1 MDKTLIAM
9 SGGVDSAVAAFLIKQ
24 TGDDACGIT
33 LKLIDD
39 SQNGYA
45 PSCCTEQDIKDAQ
58 WVAKK
63 LDIPHY
69 LYNFCENFKEC
80 VIDKFVN
87 TYLQGGTP
95 NPCVDC
101 NRYVKFYEVMEKAEE
116 MGFSHVATG
125 HYAICEYDRKSG
137 RYLLKKAAD
146 DSKDQSYVLY
156 SLTQDQLSKIKF
168 PLGKL
173 TKTEVR
179 KIAEENGFVNADK
192 PESQDIC
199 FVKDQDY
206 TEFIEKYIGKKSS
219 EGDFIDTKGNILGK
233 HKGHIHYTIG
243 QRKGLGLSV
252 PEPVYVLNK
261 DIESNIV
268 TVDTINHLYKDE
280 LFANDVNLI
289 SCDKIE
295 DGMAVS
301 IKTRYKQKET
311 PAKLYNGENGTVNVK
326 FDTPIK
332 AITPGQAVVFYDG
345 DVVVGGGT
353 IMR

>member
-1 MDKTLIAM
+1 MDKVLIAM
-9 SGGVDSAVAAFLIKQ
+9 SGGVDSAVAAYLIKNE
-24 TGDDACGIT
+24 GHDACGIT

-39 SQNGYA
+39 SKDGYA
-45 PSCCTEQDIKDAQ
+45 PSCCTEKDIKDAQ
-58 WVAKK
+58 LVAKK

-69 LYNFCENFKEC
+69 LYNFCDNFKEC

-87 TYLQGGTP
+87 TYLKGGTP

-101 NRYVKFYEVMEKAEE
+101 NRHVKFHEVMEKAQE

-125 HYAICEYDRKSG
+125 HYAICEYDKKSG
-137 RYLLKKAAD
+137 RYLLKKALD

-156 SLTQDQLSKIKF
+156 SLTQEQLSKIKF

-173 TKTEVR
+173 TKAEVR
-179 KIAEENGFVNADK
+179 KIAEENGFINADK

-199 FVKDQDY
+199 FVKGEDY
-206 TEFIEKYIGKKSS
+206 TEFIEKYIGEKSQ
-219 EGDFIDTKGNILGK
+219 EGDFVDTKGNVLGK

-252 PEPVYVLNK
+252 PEPVYVLDK

-268 TVDTINHLYKDE
+268 TVDTIEHLYKEE
-280 LFANDVNLI
+280 LLANDINLI

-295 DGMAVS
+295 DGMQVFV
-301 IKTRYKQKET
+301 KTRYKQKET
-311 PAKLYNGENGTVNVK
+311 PAKLYNSENGTVTVK

-332 AITPGQAVVFYDG
+332 AVTPGQAVVFYDG
-345 DVVVGGGT
+345 DIVVGGGT
-353 IMR
+353 IVR

>member
-24 TGDDACGIT
+24 QGDDACGIT

-39 SQNGYA
+39 TDDSFS
-45 PSCCTEQDIKDAQ
+45 PSCCTDDDIKDAQ
-58 WVAKK
+58 AIAKK

-101 NRYVKFYEVMEKAEE
+101 NRYVKFSEVLNKADE
-116 MGFSHVATG
+116 MGFTHVATG
-125 HYAICEYDRKSG
+125 HYAICEYDNKRK
-137 RYLLKKAAD
+137 RYLLKKGAD
-146 DSKDQSYVLY
+146 ESKDQSYVLY
-156 SLTQDQLSKIKF
+156 SLTQEQLSKIKF

-173 TKTEVR
+173 PKNDVR

-192 PESQDIC
+192 ADSQDIC
-199 FVKDQDY
+199 FVKDDDY
-206 TEFIEKYIGKKSS
+206 ASFIEKYTGNKSKS
-219 EGDFIDTKGNILGK
+219 GDFVDLNGNVLGK

-252 PEPVYVLNK
+252 PESVYVLKK
-261 DIESNIV
+261 DIDSNIV
-268 TVDTINHLYKDE
+268 TVDTKEHLFKNE
-280 LFANDVNLI
+280 LFAKDVNLI
-289 SCDKIE
+289 SCDEII
-295 DGMAVS
+295 DGMDVT
-301 IKTRYKQKET
+301 IRTRYKQKET
-311 PAKLYNGENGTVNVK
+311 PAKLYAMPDGNVHVK
-326 FDTPIK
+326 FSEPIK
-332 AITPGQAVVFYDG
+332 AIAPGQAVVFYDG
-345 DVVVGGGT
+345 DIVVGGGT
-353 IMR
+353 IV